1 VPPACSLATLVPH
14 SRYFEDVEVA
24 FGPDEIFRTS
34 RFAFIRHETELV
46 LSSPRAYAHLVLA
59 SSEALLLYHRLCQ
72 GASAARL
79 TTELE
84 GKIPQTEI
92 VAFLRL
98 AIACRIV
105 ERVQQESGLKE
116 EDRAIP
122 LRQWEFHDLLLQ
134 AESRMGRCS
143 RMIGGTH
150 RFSRELEQPPAVK
163 ERPWRDTIIPLR
175 TPAADDPF
183 RQVTL
188 EQALAAR
195 KTSREQGESPITLGQ
210 LGDFLHRTARILS
223 LENGRWPREYPY
235 GGDFTRR
242 PYPNGGARY
251 ELELYVTVD
260 RCDGLA
266 RGFYHHDPLHHRLAL
281 VAEPNPDMEQQLVFS
296 ALASGGCH
304 TQILL
309 TVASRF
315 ARSSWK
321 YQGMALALQLKNVGV
336 LLAHFYLVAAGM
348 GLASCALG
356 VGDSDLFSRLAGLD
370 YLEESSIG
378 EFQLGSRSTDERG

>member
-1 VPPACSLATLVPH
+1 V
-14 SRYFEDVEVA
+14 
-24 FGPDEIFRTS
+24 
-34 RFAFIRHETELV
+34 
-46 LSSPRAYAHLVLA
+46 
-59 SSEALLLYHRLCQ
+59 
-72 GASAARL
+72 
-79 TTELE
+79 
-84 GKIPQTEI
+84 
-92 VAFLRL
+92 
-98 AIACRIV
+98 
-105 ERVQQESGLKE
+105 
-116 EDRAIP
+116 
-122 LRQWEFHDLLLQ
+122 
-134 AESRMGRCS
+134 
-143 RMIGGTH
+143 
-150 RFSRELEQPPAVK
+150 
-163 ERPWRDTIIPLR
+163 IIPLH

-188 EQALAAR
+188 EQALATR
-195 KTSREQGESPITLGQ
+195 KTSREQGESPITLDQ

-223 LENGRWPREYPY
+223 LESGRWPREYPY

-281 VAEPNPDMEQQLVFS
+281 VAAPNPDMEQQLMFS

-336 LLAHFYLVAAGM
+336 LLGHFYLVAAGM

-370 YLEESSIG
+370 YYEESSIG
-378 EFQLGSRSTDERG
+378 EFQLGSPAPDST